1 MESHG
6 WKKEKLGSPVLMYQ
20 VTARLTVD
28 SLLYRFFIRFGRIM
42 DSGKIAAIDLFCGIG
57 GLTHGLENS
66 GINVVAGFDIDG
78 SCRYAYEKNNSARFF
93 ERDVRKLRAE
103 ELLSLYPNG
112 AIRMLAG
119 CAPCQ
124 PFSTVTKLK
133 YVKPENENEPLR
145 SFARLIRQ
153 VLPDIVTMENVP
165 NLRNRPV
172 FKRFVRTLERNG
184 YAVWYDLIFAP
195 DYGVPQQRRRLVLLA
210 SRLGGISL
218 VPPTHAKSDYPTVRQ
233 YIGNLQKI
241 EAGEASERDPIHR
254 SKNLLEVNKKRI
266 RMSRP
271 NGTWKD
277 WDESSV
283 ALCHRKESGSSYK
296 SVYGRMAWNAPSP
309 TITTEFYNYG
319 SGRFGHPE
327 QDRAISIREGALLQT
342 FPLGYEFVPEG
353 QPIYFETAGRW
364 IGNAVPV
371 KLAESIGLSILKS
384 VKDAKRRLHPE

>member
-1 MESHG
+1 MNSE
-6 WKKEKLGSPVLMYQ
+6 
-20 VTARLTVD
+20 
-28 SLLYRFFIRFGRIM
+28 
-42 DSGKIAAIDLFCGIG
+42 KIAAIDLFCGIG

-103 ELLSLYPNG
+103 ELLSLYPDG

-124 PFSTVTKLK
+124 PFSTGTKLK
-133 YVKPENENEPLR
+133 SVRPENENEPLR

-184 YAVWYDLIFAP
+184 YAVWYDLVFAP
-195 DYGVPQQRRRLVLLA
+195 DYGVPQQRKRLVLLA
-210 SRLGGISL
+210 SRLGKISL
-218 VPPTHAKSDYPTVRQ
+218 VPPTHSKSDHPTVQQ

-241 EAGEASERDPIHR
+241 EAGKASESDPIHR

-283 ALCHRKESGSSYK
+283 ASCHRKESGSSYK
-296 SVYGRMAWNAPSP
+296 SVYGRMAWNALSP

-342 FPLGYEFVPEG
+342 FPPEYEFVPEG

-371 KLAESIGLSILKS
+371 KLAENIGLSIIKS
-384 VKDAKRRLHPE
+384 VKDANRCSRPE